1 MRPAH
6 LLLIALLGLTSTQ
19 ALAMRCGNNLV
30 REGMSRY
37 EVRKRCGNPADSFV
51 RFETV
56 YRRNSRDEQVAYD
69 IEFEEWIY
77 DLGKGSFDRRL
88 IFVNG
93 YLFKEE
99 ILDFD

>member
-1 MRPAH
+1 MRPTH
-6 LLLIALLGLTSTQ
+6 LLLIGMLALVSTQ
-19 ALAMRCGNNLV
+19 AHALRCGNDLV

-37 EVRKRCGNPADSFV
+37 EVRKRCGDPDDSYV
-51 RFETV
+51 RYETV

-77 DLGKGSFDRRL
+77 DFPSNRLDRRL

-99 ILDFD
+99 ILDAD